1 MRRVR
6 DVLLEISRSVASGGC
21 YYWSFG
27 IDMRGVCFISLHI
40 ARPKT
45 QSENAP
51 VLCCNALRL
60 YNHAYRA
67 EYGTYLP
74 IDEKNN
80 GRILQ
85 LNNAPGRFRYRVTV
99 SKDGFVAY
107 AEADFDRDGKAE
119 VWVVDARGIRT
130 GTQT

>member
-1 MRRVR
+1 MFFWKYRGQLHQVGIVIGLL
-6 DVLLEISRSVASGGC
+6 VLMCVVLFYQFTYRTPEDAERERAHIMLQRIAALE
-21 YYWSFG
+21 
-27 IDMRGVCFISLHI
+27 
-40 ARPKT
+40 
-45 QSENAP
+45 
-51 VLCCNALRL
+51 
-60 YNHAYRA
+60 HAYRA

-119 VWVVDARGIRT
+119 VWVVDARESEPVLKHED
-130 GTQT
+130 

>member
-1 MRRVR
+1 MFFSKYR
-6 DVLLEISRSVASGGC
+6 DQLHQVGVVIGLLVMLCMLLIYQFTYRTPEDAERERARIMLQR
-21 YYWSFG
+21 
-27 IDMRGVCFISLHI
+27 I
-40 ARPKT
+40 A
-45 QSENAP
+45 
-51 VLCCNALRL
+51 ALQ
-60 YNHAYRA
+60 HAYRA

-99 SKDGFVAY
+99 SEDGFVAY

-119 VWVVDARGIRT
+119 VWVVDARESEPILKHED
-130 GTQT
+130 